1 MKKYVD
7 KDKLQEFATKL
18 HAKQKTIF
26 ATRESIAPLVGSP
39 LVASTAADMT
49 NTTKVYVYV
58 GSETGYTSG
67 NWYYYD
73 GSDWTSGGVYNSTA
87 LETDDTLSVAGMA
100 ADSKAVGDALAEM
113 NDGLTDDI
121 KQALLQIASKVA
133 YIDEDGQDY
142 YDALEAALYPD
153 ATLEYISAVYTQSGT
168 VYDTDSLDSL
178 KSDLVV
184 TAHYSDY
191 STATITSYTLS
202 GTLEEGTSTITVS
215 YGGKTTTFNLT
226 VSLNWTFEWDY
237 TDGLPDNNGL
247 TKEQT
252 GSATISLESNGLNV
266 AVALGSGYL
275 VRYKYDDIGETVKSK
290 TIEEIA
296 FIINDYASV
305 ASSGLRVYN
314 GLGGTGGTGA
324 TAKNCAELMLANNGT
339 QTGIVWLA
347 QVSGWSVITNNVV
360 SKDVVHTLRLIQTD
374 GSCEVYLDGT
384 LIDTLT
390 SFREGVAHPSF
401 TVNQGMDVTIQSF
414 KIKTEA

>member
-18 HAKQKTIF
+18 HNKQKTIF

-49 NTTKVYVYV
+49 DTTKVYVYV

-73 GSDWTSGGVYNSTA
+73 GSAWTSGGVYNSTA

-133 YIDEDGQDY
+133 YIDEDGQNY

-178 KSDLVV
+178 KTDLVV
-184 TAHYSDY
+184 TAHYDDY
-191 STATITSYTLS
+191 SAETVTAYTLS
-202 GTLEEGTSTITVS
+202 GTLTAGTSAITVS
-215 YGGKTTTFNLT
+215 YGGKTTTFNVTVAAAPLYAFENAVTETVNYRITTTKGGHFKLEVLNNMTTSNAGFAVNMYTRELGDLGGNNSVVNNKPKVFTLPANKTIVNAIENVNDTTGLSNNAISYKIANSGSSVENIAVHTDTGFTATLTLTNNTDVGCPFMYIYTNHTTLYAGSIIEFDLSLT
-226 VSLNWTFEWDY
+226 V
-237 TDGLPDNNGL
+237 DG
-247 TKEQT
+247 E
-252 GSATISLESNGLNV
+252 
-266 AVALGSGYL
+266 
-275 VRYKYDDIGETVKSK
+275 RYI
-290 TIEEIA
+290 
-296 FIINDYASV
+296 
-305 ASSGLRVYN
+305 
-314 GLGGTGGTGA
+314 
-324 TAKNCAELMLANNGT
+324 
-339 QTGIVWLA
+339 
-347 QVSGWSVITNNVV
+347 
-360 SKDVVHTLRLIQTD
+360 
-374 GSCEVYLDGT
+374 
-384 LIDTLT
+384 
-390 SFREGVAHPSF
+390 
-401 TVNQGMDVTIQSF
+401 
-414 KIKTEA
+414 

>member
-390 SFREGVAHPSF
+390 SFREAVAYPSF